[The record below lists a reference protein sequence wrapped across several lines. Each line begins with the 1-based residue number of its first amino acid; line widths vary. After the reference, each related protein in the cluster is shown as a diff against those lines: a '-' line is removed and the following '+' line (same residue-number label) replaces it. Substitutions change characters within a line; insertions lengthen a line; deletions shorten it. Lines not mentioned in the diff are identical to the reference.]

1 MAIKPCKE
9 CGAPVSDKAES
20 CPMCG
25 AKQKKKTSMLAWF
38 GLVLLV
44 LAGIGMYAEKS
55 IDSRS
60 STQSSATKILQ
71 NQPPEANTGELK
83 NWQYETSKVC
93 CGRWCG

>member
-1 MAIKPCKE
+1 MAIRPCKE

-44 LAGIGMYAEKS
+44 FHCICGIGPFFLMVES
-55 IDSRS
+55 FTPND
-60 STQSSATKILQ
+60 L
-71 NQPPEANTGELK
+71 L
-83 NWQYETSKVC
+83 
-93 CGRWCG
+93 